1 MSCAVDSVER
11 GSFVLG
17 LLVFG
22 VANTPLAE
30 NRPLNIGRLALAS
43 LPCLAMH
50 RSLCW
55 LGVWSTSVRIILVE
69 RRPAAAA
76 AAAAATN
83 TISARLH
90 AVLKTFLGLI
100 LVRILPIL
108 RRPILRLHGVAV
120 DLGEAKCL
128 LLGPYTA

>member
-1 MSCAVDSVER
+1 
-11 GSFVLG
+11 
-17 LLVFG
+17 
-22 VANTPLAE
+22 
-30 NRPLNIGRLALAS
+30 
-43 LPCLAMH
+43 MH

-76 AAAAATN
+76 AAAAAATN

-90 AVLKTFLGLI
+90 AVLKTFLGLM

-108 RRPILRLHGVAV
+108 RRPTLRLHGVAV
-120 DLGEAKCL
+120 DLEEAKRL
-128 LLGPYTA
+128 LCGPYTA